1 MYTIRFPD
9 HKPFTGEYLSVTFKG
24 GEGQTENDYLAERFS
39 RKGMEVSREPQPEQE
54 PKPEQELAG
63 DVSAEPEQEE
73 AQAENKKA
81 GAKRAKDS
89 D

>member
-9 HKPFTGEYLSVTFKG
+9 HKPFTGEYLSVTFKD

-54 PKPEQELAG
+54 PDG